1 MKDKVIVITGGS
13 KGLGKGLANILAN
26 NSNRVVICARHEV
39 ELDKTAKEIGAIPFL
54 ADVAKEEDVE
64 LLAAYAVKE
73 FGCIDLWINN
83 AGIWL
88 PHASIE
94 DTDLKK
100 VQEMFLVNVFGTM
113 NGSKIALTQMRKQ
126 GHGTVVNIISTS
138 GLIARPQS
146 SGYAASKWAVR
157 GFTDSI
163 REEVKGTDIHVLSVY
178 PGGMQTDLFGEQKPE
193 EMNKY
198 MTFESVAEKIIE
210 NLDALEPLTELI
222 IKRT

>member
-1 MKDKVIVITGGS
+1 
-13 KGLGKGLANILAN
+13 
-26 NSNRVVICARHEV
+26 
-39 ELDKTAKEIGAIPFL
+39 
-54 ADVAKEEDVE
+54 VAKEEDVE